1 MTQKRIAVIPVIQK
15 RNGYQICLVT
25 SRDRQK
31 WIIPTGKQEKH
42 LSDRKVAELEAY
54 EEAGVRGRMEKGFSM
69 TLTIASPSG
78 RKKRK
83 TRLYMIRVKEQ
94 LKDWPEKHQRR
105 RKLVDVDKLDRFVC
119 DKKLGKTIRRHLV

>member
-1 MTQKRIAVIPVIQK
+1 MTQKRIAVIPVVKK
-15 RNGYQICLVT
+15 RNSCQIYLIT

-42 LSDRKVAELEAY
+42 LSDRQVAELEAY
-54 EEAGVRGRMEKGFSM
+54 EEAGVKGKLDTSFLM
-69 TLTIASPSG
+69 TLHVASPSG

-83 TRLYMIRVKEQ
+83 THLYLIEVEKQ

-105 RKLVDVDKLDRFVC
+105 RKLVDVKKLDQFVC
-119 DKKLGKTIRRHLV
+119 DKKLGKTIRQHLN